1 MMSNVFIKRK
11 ILSGETILSAY
22 THTSTHTGTHTSTH
36 TGART
41 DEHTDYTKFNYRK
54 LKTGSKQR
62 LLT

>member
-22 THTSTHTGTHTSTH
+22 THTSTH